1 MSKINEETAVKTDLK
16 TIGMII
22 AGAGFAVYMYI
33 GMTNT
38 INTLETRLQLM
49 EADLLKKADQIPID
63 KEQFFLLESLAEDT
77 EKQQK
82 ILEEN
87 LHVKVMLMQAEKEI
101 EKLKKMLKSL
111 KTQQEIFNLAM
122 EMETGI
128 NAGTF
133 QEYDYTCEDFEC
145 EWKQITEYWRKK

>member
-1 MSKINEETAVKTDLK
+1 MSKITEETAVKTDLK

-49 EADLLKKADQIPID
+49 EADLLKKADQVPVD
-63 KEQFFLLESLAEDT
+63 KEQFFLLEALAKDT

-87 LHVKVMLMQAEKEI
+87 LHVKVMLQQAQDDIEKI
-101 EKLKKMLKSL
+101 KKDVEKLKDATRDIKFS
-111 KTQQEIFNLAM
+111 N
-122 EMETGI
+122 G
-128 NAGTF
+128 NGNGH
-133 QEYDYTCEDFEC
+133 
-145 EWKQITEYWRKK
+145 

>member
-1 MSKINEETAVKTDLK
+1 MSKITEETAVKTDLK

-49 EADLLKKADQIPID
+49 EADLLKKADQVPVD
-63 KEQFFLLESLAEDT
+63 KEQFFLLEALAKDT

-87 LHVKVMLMQAEKEI
+87 LHVKVMLQQAQEDIEKI
-101 EKLKKMLKSL
+101 KKDVEKLKDA
-111 KTQQEIFNLAM
+111 QREIKFSN
-122 EMETGI
+122 G
-128 NAGTF
+128 NGNGH
-133 QEYDYTCEDFEC
+133 
-145 EWKQITEYWRKK
+145 

>member
-22 AGAGFAVYMYI
+22 TGAGLAVYMYI

-49 EADLLKKADQIPID
+49 EADLLKKAYQVPVD
-63 KEQFFLLESLAEDT
+63 KEQFFLLEALAEDT

-82 ILEEN
+82 LLDEN
-87 LHVKVMLMQAEKEI
+87 IHVKVMLEAARQDI
-101 EKLKKMLKSL
+101 EKLKKDVEKLKDA
-111 KTQQEIFNLAM
+111 TRDIQFGN
-122 EMETGI
+122 G
-128 NAGTF
+128 NGNG
-133 QEYDYTCEDFEC
+133 Y
-145 EWKQITEYWRKK
+145 

>member
-22 AGAGFAVYMYI
+22 AAAGFAVYMYI

-38 INTLETRLQLM
+38 LNTLETRLQLM
-49 EADLLKKADQIPID
+49 EADLLKKADQVPVD
-63 KEQFFLLESLAEDT
+63 KEQFFLLEALAEDT

-101 EKLKKMLKSL
+101 EKLKKDVEKLKDATRDIQFS
-111 KTQQEIFNLAM
+111 N
-122 EMETGI
+122 G
-128 NAGTF
+128 NGNGNGH
-133 QEYDYTCEDFEC
+133 
-145 EWKQITEYWRKK
+145 

>member
-1 MSKINEETAVKTDLK
+1 MSKITEETAVKTDLK

-49 EADLLKKADQIPID
+49 EADLLKKADQVPVD
-63 KEQFFLLESLAEDT
+63 KEQFFLLEALAEDT

-87 LHVKVMLMQAEKEI
+87 LHVKVMLLQAEKEI
-101 EKLKKMLKSL
+101 EKLKKDVEKLKDATRDIQFS
-111 KTQQEIFNLAM
+111 N
-122 EMETGI
+122 G
-128 NAGTF
+128 NGNGH
-133 QEYDYTCEDFEC
+133 
-145 EWKQITEYWRKK
+145 

>member
-1 MSKINEETAVKTDLK
+1 MSKITEETAVKTDLK

-49 EADLLKKADQIPID
+49 EADLLKKADQVPVV
-63 KEQFFLLESLAEDT
+63 KEQFFLLEALAEDT

-101 EKLKKMLKSL
+101 DKLKKDVEKLKDATRDIQFS
-111 KTQQEIFNLAM
+111 N
-122 EMETGI
+122 G
-128 NAGTF
+128 NGNGH
-133 QEYDYTCEDFEC
+133 
-145 EWKQITEYWRKK
+145 

>member
-22 AGAGFAVYMYI
+22 AAAGFAVYMYI

-49 EADLLKKADQIPID
+49 EADLLKKADQVPVD
-63 KEQFFLLESLAEDT
+63 KEQFFLLEALAEDT

-82 ILEEN
+82 LLDEN
-87 LHVKVMLMQAEKEI
+87 IHVKVMLQQSMQEI
-101 EKLKKMLKSL
+101 EKLKKDVEKLKDATRDI
-111 KTQQEIFNLAM
+111 KFTN
-122 EMETGI
+122 G
-128 NAGTF
+128 NGNGH
-133 QEYDYTCEDFEC
+133 
-145 EWKQITEYWRKK
+145 

>member
-49 EADLLKKADQIPID
+49 EADLLKKADQVPVD
-63 KEQFFLLESLAEDT
+63 KEQFFLLEALAEDT

-82 ILEEN
+82 LLDEN
-87 LHVKVMLMQAEKEI
+87 IHVKVMLVAARGDI
-101 EKLKKMLKSL
+101 EKLKKDVEKLKDA
-111 KTQQEIFNLAM
+111 TRDIQFGN
-122 EMETGI
+122 G
-128 NAGTF
+128 NGNG
-133 QEYDYTCEDFEC
+133 Y
-145 EWKQITEYWRKK
+145 

>member
-1 MSKINEETAVKTDLK
+1 MSKIKEETAVKTDLK

-49 EADLLKKADQIPID
+49 EADLLKKADQVPVD
-63 KEQFFLLESLAEDT
+63 KEQFFLLEALAEDT

-101 EKLKKMLKSL
+101 EKLKKDVEKLKDATRDIQFS
-111 KTQQEIFNLAM
+111 N
-122 EMETGI
+122 G
-128 NAGTF
+128 NGNGH
-133 QEYDYTCEDFEC
+133 
-145 EWKQITEYWRKK
+145 

>member
-49 EADLLKKADQIPID
+49 EVDLLKKADQVPVD
-63 KEQFFLLESLAEDT
+63 KEQFFLLEALAEDT

-87 LHVKVMLMQAEKEI
+87 LHVKVMLMLAEKEI
-101 EKLKKMLKSL
+101 EKLKK
-111 KTQQEIFNLAM
+111 
-122 EMETGI
+122 
-128 NAGTF
+128 
-133 QEYDYTCEDFEC
+133 DD
-145 EWKQITEYWRKK
+145 

>member
-49 EADLLKKADQIPID
+49 GADLLKKADQIPVD

-101 EKLKKMLKSL
+101 EKLKKDVERLKDATRDIQFS
-111 KTQQEIFNLAM
+111 N
-122 EMETGI
+122 G
-128 NAGTF
+128 NGNGH
-133 QEYDYTCEDFEC
+133 
-145 EWKQITEYWRKK
+145 

>member
-16 TIGMII
+16 TIGMMI
-22 AGAGFAVYMYI
+22 AAAGFAVYMYI

-49 EADLLKKADQIPID
+49 EADLLKKADQVPVD
-63 KEQFFLLESLAEDT
+63 KEQFFLLEALAEDT

-101 EKLKKMLKSL
+101 EKLKKDVEKLKDATRDIQFS
-111 KTQQEIFNLAM
+111 N
-122 EMETGI
+122 G
-128 NAGTF
+128 NGNGH
-133 QEYDYTCEDFEC
+133 
-145 EWKQITEYWRKK
+145 

>member
-1 MSKINEETAVKTDLK
+1 MSKITEETAVKTDLK
-16 TIGMII
+16 TLGMII

-49 EADLLKKADQIPID
+49 EADLLKKADQVPVD
-63 KEQFFLLESLAEDT
+63 KEQFFLLEALAEDT

-101 EKLKKMLKSL
+101 EKLKKDVERLKDATRDIQFS
-111 KTQQEIFNLAM
+111 N
-122 EMETGI
+122 G
-128 NAGTF
+128 NGNGH
-133 QEYDYTCEDFEC
+133 
-145 EWKQITEYWRKK
+145 

>member
-22 AGAGFAVYMYI
+22 AAAGFAVYMYI

-77 EKQQK
+77 EKQQQ
-82 ILEEN
+82 LLDEN
-87 LHVKVMLMQAEKEI
+87 LHVKVMLDAAREDI
-101 EKLKKMLKSL
+101 EKLKKDVEKLKDATRDIKFS
-111 KTQQEIFNLAM
+111 N
-122 EMETGI
+122 G
-128 NAGTF
+128 NGNGH
-133 QEYDYTCEDFEC
+133 
-145 EWKQITEYWRKK
+145 

>member
-49 EADLLKKADQIPID
+49 EADLLKKADQIPVD

-101 EKLKKMLKSL
+101 EKLKKDVEKLKDATRDI
-111 KTQQEIFNLAM
+111 KFTN
-122 EMETGI
+122 G
-128 NAGTF
+128 NGNGH
-133 QEYDYTCEDFEC
+133 
-145 EWKQITEYWRKK
+145 

>member
-1 MSKINEETAVKTDLK
+1 MSKITEETAVKTDLK

-49 EADLLKKADQIPID
+49 EVDLLKKADQVPVD
-63 KEQFFLLESLAEDT
+63 KEQFFLLEALAEDT

-101 EKLKKMLKSL
+101 EKLKKDVERLKDATRDIQFS
-111 KTQQEIFNLAM
+111 N
-122 EMETGI
+122 G
-128 NAGTF
+128 NGNGH
-133 QEYDYTCEDFEC
+133 
-145 EWKQITEYWRKK
+145 

>member
-1 MSKINEETAVKTDLK
+1 MSKITEETAVKTDLK

-49 EADLLKKADQIPID
+49 EADLLKKADQVPVD
-63 KEQFFLLESLAEDT
+63 KEQFFLLEALAEDT

-101 EKLKKMLKSL
+101 EKLKKDVEKLKDATRDIQFS
-111 KTQQEIFNLAM
+111 N
-122 EMETGI
+122 G
-128 NAGTF
+128 NGNGH
-133 QEYDYTCEDFEC
+133 
-145 EWKQITEYWRKK
+145 

>member
-1 MSKINEETAVKTDLK
+1 MSKITEDTSVKTDIK
-16 TIGMII
+16 TIGSLI
-22 AGAGFAVYMYI
+22 AAAGFAVYMYI

-49 EADLLKKADQIPID
+49 EADLLKKADQVPVD
-63 KEQFFLLESLAEDT
+63 KEQFFLLEALAEDT

-82 ILEEN
+82 LLDEN
-87 LHVKVMLMQAEKEI
+87 IHVKVMLEAARQDI
-101 EKLKKMLKSL
+101 EKLKKKMSRSL
-111 KTQQEIFNLAM
+111 RTQQEIFNLVM

-145 EWKQITEYWRKK
+145 EWKQITEYWRK

>member
-1 MSKINEETAVKTDLK
+1 MSKITEETAVKTDLK

-49 EADLLKKADQIPID
+49 EADLVKKADQVPVD
-63 KEQFFLLESLAEDT
+63 KEQFFLLEALAEDT

-101 EKLKKMLKSL
+101 EKLKKDVEKLKDATRDIQFS
-111 KTQQEIFNLAM
+111 N
-122 EMETGI
+122 G
-128 NAGTF
+128 NGNGH
-133 QEYDYTCEDFEC
+133 
-145 EWKQITEYWRKK
+145 

>member
-22 AGAGFAVYMYI
+22 AAAGFAVYMYI

-49 EADLLKKADQIPID
+49 EADLLKKADQIPVD
-63 KEQFFLLESLAEDT
+63 KEQFFLLEALAEDT

-101 EKLKKMLKSL
+101 EKLKKDVEKLKDATRDIQFS
-111 KTQQEIFNLAM
+111 NSN
-122 EMETGI
+122 G
-128 NAGTF
+128 NGH
-133 QEYDYTCEDFEC
+133 
-145 EWKQITEYWRKK
+145 